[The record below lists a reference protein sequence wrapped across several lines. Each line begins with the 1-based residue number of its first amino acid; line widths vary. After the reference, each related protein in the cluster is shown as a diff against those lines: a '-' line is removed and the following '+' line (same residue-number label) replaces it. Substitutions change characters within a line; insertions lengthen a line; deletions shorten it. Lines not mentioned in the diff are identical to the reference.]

1 MCHESIIRYNET
13 VKYLWNAYK
22 IEYGIAGEIRW
33 RKTTGSKRMYDSQL
47 QQETEIMTDDIKA
60 SLS

>member
-1 MCHESIIRYNET
+1 MHNESIIRYSET
-13 VKYLWNAYK
+13 VKSLWNVCK

-47 QQETEIMTDDIKA
+47 QQETERM
-60 SLS
+60 S